1 MNERFIIL
9 NEKYLSNDLSPEEKN
24 EFELIIKSDHKLK
37 EEFEEQLKI
46 NEALKKMHLKNP
58 SKEVWDGYWLG
69 IYNRLER
76 GLAWIAISIGAL
88 IVFGFTTVKVVNEIV
103 KDTSSP
109 LVLKLGLGALFF
121 GGLVL
126 LFSVIREKFFTHKKD
141 KYKEIQR

>member
-9 NEKYLSNDLSPEEKN
+9 NEKYLNNDLSPDEKS
-24 EFELIIKSDHKLK
+24 EFELIINSDNKLK
-37 EEFEEQLKI
+37 EDFEEQLKI
-46 NEALKKMHLKNP
+46 NEALRKMHLKNP
-58 SKEVWDGYWLG
+58 SKETWDGYWLG

-88 IVFGFTTVKVVNEIV
+88 IVFGFAAVNIADAIV

-109 LVLKLGLGALFF
+109 FILKVGLGALFF